1 MELKKLKKA
10 LAAEAQAAGIC
21 SEWYN
26 FILKA
31 TSKERL
37 MALYFKGFDF
47 VEENDFPSEP
57 LRREFDDIRRH
68 YNIYEA
74 ERFSVKNP
82 RRLVA
87 YTGAHGSAEFTNF
100 AVAQVWARQGAA
112 VTIDASGSSYV
123 TLDVAQGATAHI
135 KASDKSRV
143 IVFLHGGTVTQ
154 EAQDN
159 AVITIKEK

>member
-57 LRREFDDIRRH
+57 LRREFDVIRRH

-87 YTGAHGSAEFTNF
+87 YTGAQGSAEFTNTIRRTATTRRF
-100 AVAQVWARQGAA
+100 QKVSLSAA
-112 VTIDASGSSYV
+112 SK
-123 TLDVAQGATAHI
+123 ATAYALTA
-135 KASDKSRV
+135 KARRRLTGTSSR
-143 IVFLHGGTVTQ
+143 
-154 EAQDN
+154 
-159 AVITIKEK
+159 